1 MFICTAKTY
10 VSDTRGNTK
19 VYREGDTV
27 TTAIYRKFNN
37 IQKAKFTKKV
47 STGSHKYS
55 TEEFNA
61 MADIYLKLSNTEAPL
76 ECYWEE
82 FLKAVPN
89 TNASREGVICYFCI
103 IRGYDNASS
112 YTGFSN
118 PAKELAV
125 ILEDID
131 CNRFGSDISVEDK
144 IEALLATL

>member
-10 VSDTRGNTK
+10 FSDTRGNTK

-27 TTAIYRKFNN
+27 STAIYRKFNN
-37 IQKAKFTKKV
+37 IQKAKFAKKV
-47 STGSHKYS
+47 ANGAHKYS

-61 MADIYLKLSNTEAPL
+61 MAEVYLQLCDTMAPL
-76 ECYWEE
+76 DSYWEA

-89 TNASREGVICYFCI
+89 TNATREGVICYFCI
-103 IRGYDNASS
+103 IRGYDNAST

-125 ILEDID
+125 ILDDID
-131 CNRFGSDISVEDK
+131 SNRFGSDNSVEDK